1 MHGPAPLRP
10 RGCDPLGGAVKY
22 RHTVAKGNAHPRPV
36 GAASGRLGPS
46 RYALAPAAAPTFAAW
61 LAGLPW
67 YAWMAMFGAL
77 CIGALAGGLYAWH
90 DAERSLYLGQ
100 SPARASIRARIARL
114 RSHFARMRADDHRR
128 APDIW
133 GELRGLESDLRDL
146 APPSARVAD
155 ERAL

>member
-1 MHGPAPLRP
+1 MTRPAPLRP

-46 RYALAPAAAPTFAAW
+46 RYALAPAAAPTFAGW

-67 YAWMAMFGAL
+67 YAWVAMFGAL
-77 CIGALAGGLYAWH
+77 CVGALAGGLYAWH
-90 DAERSLYLGQ
+90 DAERSFYLGQ

-114 RSHFARMRADDHRR
+114 RWYFARMRPDDDRS
-128 APDIW
+128 APGVW
-133 GELRGLESDLRDL
+133 GELRGLESDLLDL

-155 ERAL
+155 GRAL